1 MPPNLWCNH
10 ISVSSSVTCLFQASS
25 MPSMC
30 LLFDPNAWVFSIFL
44 FPPSLQNGSQHM
56 GMWFGG
62 SRFPNLCWLWLEN
75 RGLIVSVTSFCPHW
89 TPYWCHCSCLFGVT
103 YWRQWPAFAS
113 SLKVPALGS
122 LTSPS
127 DFSLPLC
134 PTTRTHGNFWN
145 ACKLCSSH
153 GKPPVLS
160 QVIYPDSFWCCPEAH
175 LREGNALAALLPT
188 SKESMDPGGCT
199 LSSLY
204 FEYPRHWNSLCKFL
218 GFLLGPRRAWVLAFS
233 QVPSVYIPGPKDGL
247 KNLLL
252 IGKGSCMES
261 YFLQNITPNSATLA
275 IWHCYTI

>member
-1 MPPNLWCNH
+1 MARSIWVCGLVAHIFQIFAGFGWRTVAWLSLLSASVLTEPPTG
-10 ISVSSSVTCLFQASS
+10 VTAPAC
-25 MPSMC
+25 
-30 LLFDPNAWVFSIFL
+30 
-44 FPPSLQNGSQHM
+44 
-56 GMWFGG
+56 
-62 SRFPNLCWLWLEN
+62 
-75 RGLIVSVTSFCPHW
+75 
-89 TPYWCHCSCLFGVT
+89 FGVT
-103 YWRQWPAFAS
+103 YWRQWPASAS

-127 DFSLPLC
+127 DFSSPLC

-175 LREGNALAALLPT
+175 LREGNVLAALLPT

-218 GFLLGPRRAWVLAFS
+218 GFLLGPCMAWVLASS

-261 YFLQNITPNSATLA
+261 YFLQNSTPNSATLA
-275 IWHCYTI
+275 IWHCYTV